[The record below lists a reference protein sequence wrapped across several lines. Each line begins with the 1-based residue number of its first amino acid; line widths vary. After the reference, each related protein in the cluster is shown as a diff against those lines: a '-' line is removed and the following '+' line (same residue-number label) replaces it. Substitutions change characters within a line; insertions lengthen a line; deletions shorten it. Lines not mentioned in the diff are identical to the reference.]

1 MSKEKLENL
10 ESELA
15 NAINSVFEVADLP
28 DNLSSFSTI
37 LDKLDV
43 FVDIDANNKYF
54 VYNITMRK
62 L

>member
-1 MSKEKLENL
+1 MSNEKLENL

-28 DNLSSFSTI
+28 KELNSFDTI

-43 FVDIDANNKYF
+43 FVDIDVNNKYF
-54 VYNITMRK
+54 VYNITMK
-62 L
+62 SL